1 MMVFWIIAFALVIT
15 YILWIGLFY
24 YGWIRTPAQSSLSD
38 VTNTFVSILV
48 PVRNEELNILMLLED
63 LTKQDYPQNL
73 IEIIIIDD
81 HSTDLTPDIIRYFA
95 KRHGNIRYIGLSND
109 EEGKKTALRK
119 GVFASRFAVIL
130 TIDADCK
137 PSPLWVWSMVNCFN
151 KTKADL
157 VAGPVLMQGDRKFF
171 SKFQKLEYYSLLG
184 STAGSLYTGNPV
196 MCSSANLG
204 FRKDTYFAA
213 GGHYN
218 DQVLSSGDDVFLLLA
233 MHKAGIE
240 NLCFLKSN
248 DGIVTT
254 KAQSELAGFFKQRK
268 RWTSKSRHYKSKAS
282 VFTAILIFIIN
293 FYFVICLFSGI
304 LFYPFLLIGAF
315 IFISKSLI
323 DFPFLFSVTTFFREN
338 KLMKY
343 FPVIQFLYFFYI
355 SFTVITAF
363 TGVFYWKGR
372 IVKK

>member
-1 MMVFWIIAFALVIT
+1 
-15 YILWIGLFY
+15 
-24 YGWIRTPAQSSLSD
+24 
-38 VTNTFVSILV
+38 
-48 PVRNEELNILMLLED
+48 
-63 LTKQDYPQNL
+63 
-73 IEIIIIDD
+73 
-81 HSTDLTPDIIRYFA
+81 
-95 KRHGNIRYIGLSND
+95 
-109 EEGKKTALRK
+109 
-119 GVFASRFAVIL
+119 
-130 TIDADCK
+130 
-137 PSPLWVWSMVNCFN
+137 
-151 KTKADL
+151 
-157 VAGPVLMQGDRKFF
+157 
-171 SKFQKLEYYSLLG
+171 
-184 STAGSLYTGNPV
+184 
-196 MCSSANLG
+196 
-204 FRKDTYFAA
+204 
-213 GGHYN
+213 
-218 DQVLSSGDDVFLLLA
+218 
-233 MHKAGIE
+233 
-240 NLCFLKSN
+240 
-248 DGIVTT
+248 VTT